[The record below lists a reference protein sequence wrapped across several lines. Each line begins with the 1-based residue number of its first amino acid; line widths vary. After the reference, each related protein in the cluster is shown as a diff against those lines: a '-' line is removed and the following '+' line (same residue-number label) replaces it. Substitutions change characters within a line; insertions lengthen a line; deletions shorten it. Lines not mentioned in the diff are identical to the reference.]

1 MKLKKFLKVLDSNS
15 EIYVFCLDY
24 SYSFSGTAGSAET
37 DIKLAFE
44 NGFPVNL
51 LKCRVVTVTAFCE
64 NYLNIAVSEN

>member
-1 MKLKKFLKVLDSNS
+1 MKLKKLLKVLDSNA

-24 SYSFSGTAGSAET
+24 SYSFSGTAGSAEA
-37 DIKLAFE
+37 DIKLAYE

-51 LKCRVVTVTAFCE
+51 LKCRVVGVSAFCE